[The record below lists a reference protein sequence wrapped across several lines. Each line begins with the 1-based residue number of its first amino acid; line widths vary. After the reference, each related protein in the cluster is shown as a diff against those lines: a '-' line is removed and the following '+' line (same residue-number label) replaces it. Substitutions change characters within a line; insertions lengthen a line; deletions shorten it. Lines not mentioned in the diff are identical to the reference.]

1 MGAVRLADIQK
12 INMAIGAH
20 GQWKSR
26 LRQAIESGYS
36 EHAVGEI
43 CRDDCC
49 DFGRWLHALPAE
61 EQAGTDWKKVRELHA
76 EFHKEAAAVL
86 ALALAGRKAEAGT
99 ALDPESSYVQTSL
112 LLTAA
117 MMDWM
122 NHVQKTY

>member
-1 MGAVRLADIQK
+1 MGAEGSMDIQK

-20 GQWKSR
+20 GLWKSR
-26 LRQAIESGYS
+26 LRQAIESGCS
-36 EHAVGEI
+36 EHTVGEV

-49 DFGRWLHALPAE
+49 DFGRWLHALPGD

-86 ALALAGRKAEAGT
+86 ALALAGRKAEAGS
-99 ALDPESSYVQTSL
+99 ALGSESSYVQTSL

-122 NHVQKTY
+122 NHV